1 MTKPTD
7 RPTPHASFDT
17 PEMIAAR
24 TAILDVQNALRREF
38 LVREFSADGIQLIIR
53 LQARL
58 TDAWVIYD
66 NLLYDAGRSASVPWH
81 DDTDLLLD
89 AWSWFQLAIVR
100 DTESVLWW
108 NVDGFTT
115 LECVARVLVQRGVLE
130 KHATMPWYR
139 RAPTPEVPHATNL

>member
-38 LVREFSADGIQLIIR
+38 LVREFSVDGIQLIIR

-58 TDAWVIYD
+58 TDAWVAYD
-66 NLLYDAGRSASVPWH
+66 NLLYDAGRSSVPAPAV
-81 DDTDLLLD
+81 TDEMVERAAKA
-89 AWSWFQLAIVR
+89 AWGETSALFERSTGDSSAVTWEDMPHEHRHPRLATARLILAAAL
-100 DTESVLWW
+100 T
-108 NVDGFTT
+108 GGTT
-115 LECVARVLVQRGVLE
+115 
-130 KHATMPWYR
+130 
-139 RAPTPEVPHATNL
+139 